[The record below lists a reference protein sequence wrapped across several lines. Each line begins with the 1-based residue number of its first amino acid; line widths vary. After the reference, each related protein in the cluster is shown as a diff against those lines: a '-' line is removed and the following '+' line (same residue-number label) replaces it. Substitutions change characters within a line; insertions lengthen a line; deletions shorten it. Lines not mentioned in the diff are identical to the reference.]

1 VIPPSQRER
10 ESTTS
15 LSSLTKRERESERK
29 RECAPC
35 YLYGLNRN
43 ITQWRAH
50 GSASP
55 TSLPSLRP
63 ALANALVGL
72 LPTKLVEPY
81 LYDQTYGFPAR

>member
-1 VIPPSQRER
+1 MIPPSQRER
-10 ESTTS
+10 EHNRSVK
-15 LSSLTKRERESERK
+15 LDQERESERK

-55 TSLPSLRP
+55 TSLTSLRP
-63 ALANALVGL
+63 ALANALIGL

>member
-1 VIPPSQRER
+1 MIPPSQRER
-10 ESTTS
+10 ERHNKPVKLDHT
-15 LSSLTKRERESERK
+15 ERESERK
-29 RECAPC
+29 RECAPY
-35 YLYGLNRN
+35 YLYRLNRN

-50 GSASP
+50 DSASP

>member
-1 VIPPSQRER
+1 MITPSQRER
-10 ESTTS
+10 ESTTG
-15 LSSLTKRERESERK
+15 LSSLTKRESERK

-63 ALANALVGL
+63 ALANALIGL

>member
-1 VIPPSQRER
+1 MITPSQRER
-10 ESTTS
+10 GTTS
-15 LSSLTKRERESERK
+15 LSSLTVPRERESERK
-29 RECAPC
+29 RECAPY
-35 YLYGLNRN
+35 YLYRLNRN

>member
-1 VIPPSQRER
+1 MLPLSQRER
-10 ESTTS
+10 EHNRTVK
-15 LSSLTKRERESERK
+15 LDQERERESERK

-63 ALANALVGL
+63 ALANALIGL

>member
-1 VIPPSQRER
+1 VITPSQRER
-10 ESTTS
+10 ERHNKPVK
-15 LSSLTKRERESERK
+15 LDNAERESERK
-29 RECAPC
+29 RECAPY